1 MIAIISSGC
10 PFQVMQ
16 IIKFRKLNVLVIH
29 LMPRRICGKDIV
41 RIFLY
46 VQIVVSVQEPTEHY
60 SLRSVVAIFIHA
72 NEQMPMVQQL
82 VHPIRSK

>member
-1 MIAIISSGC
+1 
-10 PFQVMQ
+10 MQ
-16 IIKFRKLNVLVIH
+16 IRQFRKYNVSVTH

-72 NEQMPMVQQL
+72 NEQMPIVQQFAR
-82 VHPIRSK
+82 PIRSK